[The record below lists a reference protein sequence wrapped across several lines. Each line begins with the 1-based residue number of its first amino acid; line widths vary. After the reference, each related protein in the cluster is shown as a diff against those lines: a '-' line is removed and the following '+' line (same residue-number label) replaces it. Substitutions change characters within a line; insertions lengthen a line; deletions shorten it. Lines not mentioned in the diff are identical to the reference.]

1 MKRENYLTIQGFM
14 ITDLHLKGNELLI
27 YALIYGFSQD
37 SNSKFTGSL
46 SYMASWISSSNQTV
60 INTLKSLIE
69 KGLII
74 KEQKTINNVLVNEY
88 KVKTEVQENIEPVKQ
103 EKIKKNKEFIP
114 PTLEEVKE
122 YFKSRNL
129 LESTAQRFY
138 DYYTAGCWKDGKGDR
153 IKNWKQKAISV
164 WDKPENKIKTEQQ
177 IKIDERKNEEA
188 QSTNMFVKNSSL
200 ISKIKTGNLILV
212 NVVDILMKCKDK
224 ERFASQILQ
233 TMTERLLTDQELQDI
248 KTFIEIQ
255 TRR

>member
-1 MKRENYLTIQGFM
+1 MRKENYITIQGFM
-14 ITDLHLKGNELLI
+14 ITDLHLKGNELLV

-37 SNSKFTGSL
+37 GKSKFNA
-46 SYMASWISSSNQTV
+46 SYKYISDWISTTPQTA
-60 INTLKSLIE
+60 INTINSLEE

-74 KEQKTINNVLVNEY
+74 KEQKLVDKVLINEY
-88 KVKTEVQENIEPVKQ
+88 CVSNCDEEKQIKKTEKQ
-103 EKIKKNKEFIP
+103 KRSKEFIP

-129 LESTAQRFY
+129 TESSAERFF
-138 DYYTAGCWKDGKGDR
+138 DYYTTGCWCDGKGDK
-153 IKNWKQKAISV
+153 IKNWKQKVIAV
-164 WDKPENKIKTEQQ
+164 WDKPDNREKTEQQ
-177 IKIDERKNEEA
+177 IQFDERRNEEA

-212 NVVDILMKCKDK
+212 NVVDILMKCKDR

-255 TRR
+255 IRR

>member
-27 YALIYGFSQD
+27 YALIYGFSQEG
-37 SNSKFTGSL
+37 NSKFIGSL

-103 EKIKKNKEFIP
+103 EKIKKNKEFTP

-153 IKNWKQKAISV
+153 IKNWKQKVISV

-177 IKIDERKNEEA
+177 IQIDEKRNEEA
-188 QSTNMFVKNSSL
+188 QSTNMFIKNSSL

-248 KTFIEIQ
+248 KTFIEKQ

>member
-1 MKRENYLTIQGFM
+1 MRKENYITIQGFM
-14 ITDLHLKGNELLI
+14 ITDLHLKGNELLV

-37 SNSKFTGSL
+37 GKSKFNA
-46 SYMASWISSSNQTV
+46 SYKYISDWISTTPQTA
-60 INTLKSLIE
+60 INTINSLE
-69 KGLII
+69 DKGLII
-74 KEQKTINNVLVNEY
+74 KEQKLVDKVLVNEY
-88 KVKTEVQENIEPVKQ
+88 YVSNCDEEKQIKKTEKQ
-103 EKIKKNKEFIP
+103 KRSKEFIP

-129 LESTAQRFY
+129 TESSAKRFF
-138 DYYTAGCWKDGKGDR
+138 DYYTIGCWCDGKGDK
-153 IKNWKQKAISV
+153 IKNWKQKVIAV
-164 WDKPENKIKTEQQ
+164 WDKPDNREKTEQQ
-177 IKIDERKNEEA
+177 IQFDERRNEEA

-212 NVVDILMKCKDK
+212 NVVDILMKCKDR

-255 TRR
+255 IRR

>member
-1 MKRENYLTIQGFM
+1 MKKENYLTIQGFM
-14 ITDLHLKGNELLI
+14 ISDLHLKGNELLI

-46 SYMASWISSSNQTV
+46 SYMASWISSTNQTV

-74 KEQKTINNVLVNEY
+74 KEQKTINNILVNEY
-88 KVKTEVQENIEPVKQ
+88 KVKTEDQEVVEPVKQ
-103 EKIKKNKEFIP
+103 EKIKKNKEFTP

-138 DYYTAGCWKDGKGDR
+138 DYYTTGCWKDGKGDK
-153 IKNWKQKAISV
+153 IKNWKQKVISV
-164 WDKPENKIKTEQQ
+164 WDKPENKIKTEKQ
-177 IKIDERKNEEA
+177 IQIDEKRNEEA